1 MNIDF
6 ENSYNGII
14 YRDTI
19 VLLDNHTFTN
29 VQIEEMKQTRFNNWV
44 KAITAPPPNYM
55 RDKDGEVL
63 YDEDG
68 NPIPAE

>member
-6 ENSYNGII
+6 ENSYNGIM

-19 VLLDNHTFTN
+19 VLLDNHTFTDD
-29 VQIEEMKQTRFNNWV
+29 QIEEMKQTRFNNWI

-55 RDKDGEVL
+55 RDEDGEVL
-63 YDEDG
+63 YDKDG
-68 NPIPAE
+68 NPILAE

>member
-19 VLLDNHTFTN
+19 VLLDNHTFTDD
-29 VQIEEMKQTRFNNWV
+29 QIEEMKQTRFNNWV
-44 KAITAPPPNYM
+44 MAITAPPPNYK

-68 NPIPAE
+68 NPILAE

>member
-6 ENSYNGII
+6 ENSYNGIM

-19 VLLDNHTFTN
+19 VLLDDHTFTN
-29 VQIEEMKQTRFNNWV
+29 DQIEEMKQTRFNNWV

-55 RDKDGEVL
+55 RDEQGEII
-63 YDEDG
+63 YDQDG

>member
-6 ENSYNGII
+6 ENSYNGIM

-19 VLLDNHTFTN
+19 VLLDDHTFTDD
-29 VQIEEMKQTRFNNWV
+29 QIEEMKQTRFNNWV

-55 RDKDGEVL
+55 RDEQGEII
-63 YDEDG
+63 YDQDG